1 MIRLR
6 LLPLVL
12 ALTFSATGVG
22 AEEPADKATK
32 LVPLNP
38 QKTVL
43 LDAEGKRLLLK
54 GEVCLRDGLLEM
66 LVCLKR
72 TKEHEAIL
80 TLDSK
85 AQIVHAGLLA
95 LGLEPGKP
103 VQHLP
108 EFKPA
113 TGPILDITLLWTD
126 VEGKAQRMPAQQW
139 VRNSARRY
147 WIAKL
152 DPPPTD
158 LQPPPDSDLRWDDKR
173 KEVLWYGRMS
183 DAQRDQ
189 LLKLSTHAEYQKAI
203 RSFHAESQTKPLKA
217 DFVFA
222 GSGFTTDKK
231 TDEKYYQAEAGDLI
245 CVANFATATIDLA
258 TASSASADDLLWEAY
273 TERIPP
279 VGTPVTIEIK
289 ARPKQP

>member
-1 MIRLR
+1 MMRSCT
-6 LLPLVL
+6 LLLVL
-12 ALTFSATGVG
+12 ALSLSTTGLWSQETGDQV
-22 AEEPADKATK
+22 AK

-43 LDAEGKRLLLK
+43 LDAAGKRLLLK
-54 GEVCLRDGLLEM
+54 SEVCLRDGLLEM

-80 TLDSK
+80 SLDSK

-95 LGLEPGKP
+95 IGLEPGKP

-113 TGPILDITLLWTD
+113 TGPILDITLVWTD
-126 VEGKAQRMPAQQW
+126 AEGKPHRMPAQQW

-158 LQPPPDSDLRWDDKR
+158 LQPPPDSDLRWDEKR

-189 LLKLSTHAEYQKAI
+189 LLKLSSHAAYQKAI
-203 RSFHAESQTKPLKA
+203 RSFHAESQTKSLKA

-258 TASSASADDLLWEAY
+258 TASSAAADDLLWEAY

-279 VGTPVTIEIK
+279 VGTEIIIEIK